1 MLADMVLKI
10 VQAGEP
16 VLRATARD
24 LTPTEIRSA
33 EIQQLIALMRDTMHD
48 APGVGLAAPQIGV
61 PLALAVIE
69 DSAESPEME
78 RKPVPFHVIVNPR
91 LTLGE
96 EKVDFFEGC
105 LSVDGFQ
112 AMVARARTV
121 HVEALDHRG
130 EPVSIDASG
139 WYARILQHEIDHLK
153 GTLYIDRMRSRTLS
167 TNRNMARHW
176 AGVPIEEVLELL
188 ALGPAANG

>member
-1 MLADMVLKI
+1 
-10 VQAGEP
+10 

-105 LSVDGFQ
+105 LSVDGFRGKVTRPAVVRVQ
-112 AMVARARTV
+112 AFDRDGKSID
-121 HVEALDHRG
+121 VEADGL
-130 EPVSIDASG
+130 
-139 WYARILQHEIDHLK
+139 YAVCIQHEMDHLIGK
-153 GTLYIDRMRSRTLS
+153 VFLDRMTDLS
-167 TNRNMARHW
+167 TLTQLSEFEKFWRKEPTP
-176 AGVPIEEVLELL
+176 VI
-188 ALGPAANG
+188 